1 MNSSSIAVIGIGQTR
16 FGRHLHSNIRE
27 LAQTATSEALA
38 EAGCEARD
46 IDAVYFA
53 NAAAGLITG
62 QEMIRGQ
69 VALRHSGLMGKPI
82 VNVENACASGSTAF
96 YLACQAIQAG
106 AADVCL
112 VVGAEKLTHEDKRIS
127 SGAFAGAI
135 DLLEPLPAHLGKGNG
150 SLFMDVYAEKTRKY
164 MQDSGAT
171 GQDFAQIVV
180 KSRQFGTMNPL
191 AHFQDPITVDEVL
204 ASRPISDPLTLP
216 MCSPIDDGAA
226 ALVLCS
232 SRALNRFAA
241 RRKVWVGASVLI
253 SGYGGQDADAEEH
266 SAVRVSRMAY
276 EQAGIGPDDLHVVEL
291 HDATAPAELIHY
303 ENLGLCPRHGAPELL
318 RSGATGLN
326 GRICVNPSGGL
337 LSRGHPI
344 GATGVAQINEIV
356 RQLSGTAGASQREG
370 ARVGLAE
377 NNGGQIA
384 GDAAAATAT
393 VLHL

>member
-1 MNSSSIAVIGIGQTR
+1 MNTSPIAIIGIGQTR
-16 FGRHLHSNIRE
+16 FGRHLQSNIRE
-27 LAQTATSEALA
+27 LAQAATAEALA
-38 EAGCEARD
+38 EAGCEPRD
-46 IDAVYFA
+46 IEAVYFA

-69 VALRHSGLMGKPI
+69 VALRHSGLMGQPI

-135 DLLEPLPAHLGKGNG
+135 DLLEPLPEHLGTGNG

-164 MQDSGAT
+164 MKASGAT
-171 GQDFAQIVV
+171 AQDFAQIVV
-180 KSRQFGTMNPL
+180 KSRRFGAMNPL
-191 AHFQDPITVDEVL
+191 AHFRDPITVVEVL

-232 SRALNRFAA
+232 SHALNRFTA
-241 RRKVWVGASVLI
+241 RRKVWVGASILI
-253 SGYGGQDADAEEH
+253 SGRGDQSTADEEH
-266 SAVRVSRMAY
+266 SAARISRMAY
-276 EQAGIGPDDLHVVEL
+276 ERSGIGPNELHVVEL
-291 HDATAPAELIHY
+291 HDATAPAELMHY
-303 ENLGLCPRHGAPELL
+303 ENLGLCPLHNAPELL
-318 RSGATGLN
+318 RSGATDLN

-356 RQLSGTAGASQREG
+356 RQLSGTAGASQRDG
-370 ARVGLAE
+370 ALVGLAE

-393 VLHL
+393 LLHR

>member
-1 MNSSSIAVIGIGQTR
+1 MNSSSIAVLGIGQTR
-16 FGRHLHSNIRE
+16 FGHFLSSSIRE
-27 LAQTATSEALA
+27 LGQAAVAEALA
-38 EAGCEARD
+38 EAGCAASD

-127 SGAFAGAI
+127 RDAFAAAT
-135 DLLEPLPAHLGKGNG
+135 DLLEPPPPRAVNGNG
-150 SLFMDVYAEKTRKY
+150 SLFMDIYAEKTRQY
-164 MQDSGAT
+164 MRDSGAT
-171 GQDFAQIVV
+171 ARDFAQIVV
-180 KSRQFGTMNPL
+180 KSRQFGAMNPL
-191 AHFQDPITVDEVL
+191 AHFQQPTSVDEVI
-204 ASRPISDPLTLP
+204 ASRTISDPLTLP

-232 SRALNRFAA
+232 RRAVGRFTA
-241 RRKVWVGASVLI
+241 RRRVWVGASVLI
-253 SGYGGQDADAEEH
+253 SGRASATAGTDEH
-266 SAVRVSRMAY
+266 SAARVSRMAY
-276 EQAGIGPDDLHVVEL
+276 EQAGIGPEELHVIEL

-303 ENLGLCPRHGAPELL
+303 ENLGLCPRHGAAELL
-318 RSGATGLN
+318 RSGATGVN
-326 GRICVNPSGGL
+326 GRLCVNPSGGL

-356 RQLSGTAGASQREG
+356 QQLSGTAGARQRSG

-384 GDAAAATAT
+384 DDAAAATAT
-393 VLHL
+393 LLHL